1 MMKTG
6 KTTISTKFPNNLLFA
21 FEAGYHAI
29 PNIFVV
35 PINTWAEALSYQA
48 QLLKDAREVKKALE
62 KDSNCGAVTQF
73 ETITIDTSDIAYSL
87 CESYVCSQNG
97 VDAISK
103 IPYGGGYRL
112 VEKEFDEFFRRF
124 TNAGY
129 GLVIISHEKVATIKD
144 DQGNEYQ
151 RITSTLSATPKKIV
165 NRLCDI
171 IGYVK
176 PVTAFDKNG
185 TESVKTYMFL
195 RGTSK
200 WEAGS
205 RFKYMPDYIEFS
217 YDSLVNAIGDAIDE
231 EAKHGNA
238 QYVTDKKME
247 INTETQISFDDI
259 FAETNNLITK
269 LLEKDEK
276 YFPVIKEI
284 IEKRLGMGKLLRDA
298 TRVQTEQVNMI
309 LFDLKEYLNENNIQ
323 VEG

>member
-6 KTTISTKFPNNLLFA
+6 KTFTSTHFPKNLLFA

-35 PINTWAEALSYQA
+35 PINTWAEALSYQS
-48 QLLKDAREVKKALE
+48 QLLKDAREVKIALE
-62 KDSNCGAVTQF
+62 KDPNCGAKTQF
-73 ETITIDTSDIAYSL
+73 ETITLDTADIMYNL
-87 CESYVCSQNG
+87 CESYVCAQNG
-97 VDAISK
+97 VDTIGK
-103 IPYGGGYRL
+103 IPYGGGYKL

-144 DQGNEYQ
+144 EQGNEYQ
-151 RITSTLSATPKKIV
+151 KITSTLAATPKKIV

-176 PVTAFDKNG
+176 PVTTFDKNG
-185 TESVKTYMFL
+185 IENVKTYMFL

-200 WEAGS
+200 WEAGA
-205 RFKYMPDYIEFS
+205 RFKYLPDYIEFN

-238 QYVTDKKME
+238 QYVTDKAME
-247 INTETQISFDDI
+247 INTGDQIDFDSL
-259 FAETNNLITK
+259 FNETNTLITK
-269 LLEKDEK
+269 LLEKDEN

-298 TRVQTEQVNMI
+298 TRIQTEQVNMI
-309 LFDLKEYLNENNIQ
+309 LFDLKEYISEHNITLD
-323 VEG
+323 